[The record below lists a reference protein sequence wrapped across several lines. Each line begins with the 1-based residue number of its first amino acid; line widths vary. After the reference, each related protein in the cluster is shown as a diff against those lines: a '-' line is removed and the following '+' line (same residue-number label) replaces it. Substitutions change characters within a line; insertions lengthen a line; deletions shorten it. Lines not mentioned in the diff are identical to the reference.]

1 MKIQDILSDKVIL
14 INLTSITISFANIEM
29 ILKLMLLCTSIVYTI
44 MKIIELYKK
53 KCKKDD

>member
-29 ILKLMLLCTSIVYTI
+29 ILKLMLLSTSIVYTI

>member
-44 MKIIELYKK
+44 MKIIELYQK

>member
-44 MKIIELYKK
+44 MKIIELYQKK
-53 KCKKDD
+53 YKKDD